1 MFITKRTIP
10 RRTMLRG
17 IGATLAMPLLDGMVP
32 ALTALR
38 QTAANPINRFGAVY
52 VPNGMIM
59 EQWTPA
65 AEGRTFEIMST
76 MSPLMPFR
84 DQLIV
89 VSGLNSIPPP
99 LKAGEGAGVHA
110 RASTRFLTDV
120 PAKTTEGADLE
131 AGISVDQ
138 IVAKELG
145 QHTQFSSL
153 EMAIES
159 TESAGACDGGFA
171 CPYTSTISWRSA
183 STPLPMENDPRAVFE
198 RLFGD
203 GANTDPKKRL
213 ARIQQERSV
222 LDSVI
227 EEVARLQ
234 SGLGQGDRVK
244 LSEYLEAI
252 RDVERRIQKAEEQ
265 SGRELTTID
274 HPAGI
279 PATFGD
285 HMKLLF
291 DLEVLAFQSDL
302 TRVATFMVGREFS
315 GMTYPQ
321 IGVPDAHHPISHHQR
336 EPDKVEKVAKI
347 NLYHVTLFAYLLDK
361 LRSTPDGDGSL
372 LDHMTMIYGAGMAD
386 SNAHDPRNLP
396 LVLVG
401 GGAGQLKGGRH
412 IKYPKDTPLANL
424 HLTLL
429 DKFGIHL
436 DRLGDSNGRLD
447 DRILSGI

>member
-1 MFITKRTIP
+1 
-10 RRTMLRG
+10 
-17 IGATLAMPLLDGMVP
+17 
-32 ALTALR
+32 
-38 QTAANPINRFGAVY
+38 
-52 VPNGMIM
+52 M
-59 EQWTPA
+59 EAWTPT
-65 AEGRTFEIMST
+65 AEGRAFEIMAT
-76 MSPLMPFR
+76 MSPLTPFR

-99 LKAGEGAGVHA
+99 LKAGEAGGVHA

-120 PAKTTEGADLE
+120 PPKTTEGADLE

-145 QHTQFSSL
+145 RHTQFSSL

-203 GANTDPKKRL
+203 GGNTDPKKRL

-279 PATFGD
+279 PATFDD

-336 EPDKVEKVAKI
+336 EPDKIEKVAKI
-347 NLYHVTLFAYLLDK
+347 NLYHVTLFAYLLDR

-429 DKFGIHL
+429 DKFGVHL

-447 DRILSGI
+447 DRMLSGI